1 MICSS
6 LKRLFFMLPSS
17 QVIYERTPDSNGRD
31 FRGHVRVR
39 VPVVEWVED
48 CCPWAPV
55 YPTHDDEAV
64 MNGAPAVGL
73 YYVVDTKHPY
83 YQ

>member
-31 FRGHVRVR
+31 FRGHVRGGVQN
-39 VPVVEWVED
+39 PE
-48 CCPWAPV
+48 
-55 YPTHDDEAV
+55 
-64 MNGAPAVGL
+64 GAEREF
-73 YYVVDTKHPY
+73 
-83 YQ
+83 